1 MLKCPSCGS
10 VSFVSTGAGQ
20 EKIPDAPS
28 VETRNTN
35 QTPYIRRRRRCTK
48 CNHLFSTREYEVEEL
63 QAIILGVKKESGNLE
78 GSEKH
83 LASIAAEVADL
94 LEELLSWARQ
104 VNKHKKLVKEKTN
117 VN

>member
-1 MLKCPSCGS
+1 MLTCPSWGS

-20 EKIPDAPS
+20 EKIPGAPS
-28 VETRNTN
+28 VEIRNTN

-63 QAIILGVKKESGNLE
+63 QSIMLGVKKESGSLE

-104 VNKHKKLVKEKTN
+104 VNKHKKLLKKRKDL
-117 VN
+117 